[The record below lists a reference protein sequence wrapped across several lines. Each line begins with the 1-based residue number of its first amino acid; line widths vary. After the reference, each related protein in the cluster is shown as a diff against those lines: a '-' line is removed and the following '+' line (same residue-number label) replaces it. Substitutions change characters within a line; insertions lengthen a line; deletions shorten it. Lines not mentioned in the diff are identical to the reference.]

1 MKMNSFKIF
10 EFLIIFSTLMLITNI
25 SNENFDLYLKS
36 IYGKITITFLI
47 FIFSLNNKILD
58 LMTLLLW
65 IVLYKICFN

>member
-1 MKMNSFKIF
+1 MNKIF

-47 FIFSLNNKILD
+47 LVFSLNNKILD
-58 LMTLLLW
+58 LITLLLW
-65 IVLYKICFN
+65 IILYKICFY

>member
-1 MKMNSFKIF
+1 MNSFKIF